1 MAAIKMAYIGG
12 GSSRGAGTMASLIDH
27 GDEFTGSEICLIDV
41 DGEHLELVRTIAQ
54 RMADHADLDL
64 SITAT
69 TDQRAGLRDVDAVL
83 SSYRPGN
90 FAARAL
96 DERIPI
102 KHGLIG
108 QETQGAGGFMMC
120 LRSVA
125 VMKTILADLDAVA
138 PNSVIFNYT
147 NPVNLVSQAVT
158 RNSDRPFYSFCEG
171 PLIFPATPAV
181 EVGLDPALLQA
192 TMVGINHNCWS
203 VEATYDGRDFIE
215 VLAEAYEEVKDTPT
229 RNLRARRTVEIALAL
244 GSIPADYYPFYYFST
259 DIVREQQRAPRTRAE
274 QLMAEVGD
282 YWAHYRE
289 QAESPAPVLDPNK
302 SRGGIHE
309 LELAIDAMSA
319 YYNDTGAR
327 LPVNLPNVDSR
338 GARSTERALPGF
350 DDDVVVEVFAT
361 VDRNGFHPEPVA
373 PLPHAVRGIT
383 QQLAEYQYLAG
394 EAAWNGDRAA
404 AVRALVANP
413 LVRDLPVAAAVY
425 DELAAAHSR
434 YLPERLLR

>member
-1 MAAIKMAYIGG
+1 MAAIKLAYIGG
-12 GSSRGAGTMASLIDH
+12 GSSRAAGTMASLIDH
-27 GDEFTGSEICLIDV
+27 GDEFAGSEVCLIDL
-41 DGEHLELVRTIAQ
+41 DEDHLELVRTIAQ
-54 RMADHADLDL
+54 QMADHAGVDLR
-64 SITAT
+64 ITAT
-69 TDQRAGLRDVDAVL
+69 TDRRAGLDDVDAVL
-83 SSYRPGN
+83 SSFRPGN

-102 KHGLIG
+102 KHGLVG
-108 QETQGAGGFMMC
+108 QETQGAGGFMMA

-125 VMKTILADLDAVA
+125 VMQGILADLDAVA
-138 PNSVIFNYT
+138 PKAVVFNYT

-181 EVGLDPALLQA
+181 EVGLDPDLVRA

-203 VEATYDGRDFIE
+203 VQATYEERDFIE
-215 VLAEAYEEVKDTPT
+215 VLAEAYEEVRGTPT
-229 RNLRARRTVEIALAL
+229 TNLRARRTVEIALAL
-244 GSIPADYYPFYYFST
+244 GSIPADYFPFYYFST
-259 DIVREQQRAPRTRAE
+259 DIVREQQRSSRTRAE
-274 QLMAEVGD
+274 QLMAELPD
-282 YWAHYRE
+282 YWRHYHE
-289 QAESPAPVLDPNK
+289 QAASPAPKLDPTK

-327 LPVNLPNVDSR
+327 LPVNLPNVDGVLS
-338 GARSTERALPGF
+338 GF

-361 VDRNGFHPEPVA
+361 VDRDGFHPETTP

-394 EAAWNGDRAA
+394 IAAWDGDRAA
-404 AVRALVANP
+404 AIRALVANP
-413 LVRDLPVAAAVY
+413 LVRDLPIAEALY
-425 DELAAAHSR
+425 DEMAAAHR
-434 YLPERLLR
+434 AYLPDRLLH

>member
-1 MAAIKMAYIGG
+1 MAAIKIAYLGG
-12 GSSRGAGTMASLIDH
+12 GSSRAAGTMASLIDH
-27 GDEFTGSEICLIDV
+27 GEEFAGSEICLIDV
-41 DGEHLELVRTIAQ
+41 DAEHLDLVRVIAQ
-54 RMADHADLDL
+54 RMADHAGLDL
-64 SITAT
+64 TITAT
-69 TDQRAGLRDVDAVL
+69 TEQRAGLADVDAVL
-83 SSYRPGN
+83 SSFRPGN

-108 QETQGAGGFMMC
+108 QETQGAGGFMMA

-125 VMKTILADLDAVA
+125 AMQGILADLDRVA
-138 PNSVIFNYT
+138 PDSVVFNYT

-158 RNSDRPFYSFCEG
+158 RHSDRPFYSFCEG

-181 EVGLDPALLQA
+181 EVGLDPELVRA
-192 TMVGINHNCWS
+192 TMVGVNHNCWS
-203 VEATYDGRDFIE
+203 VEASYDGRDFIT
-215 VLAEAYEEVKDTPT
+215 VLAEAYERVRDTPT
-229 RNLRARRTVEIALAL
+229 RDPRARRTVEIALAV
-244 GSIPADYYPFYYFST
+244 GSIPADYYPFYYFAT

-274 QLMAEVGD
+274 HLMAELGD

-289 QAESPAPVLDPNK
+289 QAERAAPQLDPAK

-327 LPVNLPNVDSR
+327 LPVNLPNTGASR
-338 GARSTERALPGF
+338 PERALADF
-350 DDDVVVEVFAT
+350 DDEVVVETFAT
-361 VDRNGFHPEPVA
+361 VDAGGFHPEPMPA
-373 PLPHAVRGIT
+373 LPHAVRGIT

-404 AVRALVANP
+404 AIRALVANP
-413 LVRDLPVAAAVY
+413 LVRDLPVATAVY
-425 DELAAAHSR
+425 DELAAAHR
-434 YLPERLLR
+434 DLLPERLLR